1 MTFLFQAEGPMNL
14 SFLRTF
20 LEVVDAG
27 NLNRAAER
35 LHVTQSTVTTRINA
49 LEEQLGQQLLL
60 RNKSGTALTS
70 AGFKFQRY
78 AELMVQLWRQA
89 NHEISLPDTFST
101 ICNIGCHF
109 DLWHDVGQQW
119 FDGIRQNH
127 PEIAFS
133 VWGGDQTEMDRW
145 VASGLVDVALCY
157 SANVRDN
164 AFARLLFED
173 PLVLVSSASPHAP
186 YPDPPHL
193 YVDLGEDFRR
203 QHAAVFPNA
212 AAPAMIFGT
221 AAWALDHLLN
231 TGGTGYL
238 PLSMASSA
246 LKDGSLLRVE
256 VAPVFSR
263 AVYLVGDATTVRS
276 WSWFDASIEEISQTL
291 QEAADRALT

>member
-1 MTFLFQAEGPMNL
+1 MNL

-49 LEEQLGQQLLL
+49 LEDQLGQKLLL

-89 NHEISLPDTFST
+89 SHEISLPEAFDSV
-101 ICNIGCHF
+101 CNIGCHF
-109 DLWHDVGQQW
+109 DLWHDVGQGW
-119 FDGIRQNH
+119 FDGIRAHH
-127 PEIAFS
+127 PEIALS
-133 VWGGDQTEMDRW
+133 VWAGDQTEMDRW
-145 VASGLVDVALCY
+145 IASGLVDVALCY
-157 SANVRDN
+157 SSNVRDN
-164 AFARLLFED
+164 AFARLLYED
-173 PLVLVSSASPHAP
+173 PLVLVSSTSPDAP

-212 AAPAMIFGT
+212 AAPALIFGT
-221 AAWALDHLLN
+221 AAWALDHLLEK
-231 TGGTGYL
+231 GGTGYL
-238 PLSMASSA
+238 PLSLAAASLEA
-246 LKDGSLLRVE
+246 GTLYHVVD
-256 VAPVFSR
+256 APVFSR
-263 AVYLVGDATTVRS
+263 AVYLVGDAATTRS
-276 WSWFDASIEEISQTL
+276 WDWFDDSIDTFARTM
-291 QEAADRALT
+291 QERVTAWLT